1 MSGLIRYS
9 RMVFVVSARGET
21 GAMRLPRSIRLT
33 PAAVTAALL
42 ITSCASS
49 PTTVGDSP
57 GTNLE
62 VDGVKIRYAHLEAP
76 EDPDGWE
83 AGDDVP
89 LYVWL
94 HNSSGEDRELVGASS
109 PVASE
114 VTLSEGTLPVDL
126 PRDDWLELE
135 RGRPHLVL
143 HDIEEQGRGAEF
155 VTVTL
160 TFASGRE
167 AVMQVEAVDPQPD
180 PPAARPS

>member
-1 MSGLIRYS
+1 M
-9 RMVFVVSARGET
+9 M
-21 GAMRLPRSIRLT
+21 
-33 PAAVTAALL
+33 TAALAAGFL
-42 ITSCASS
+42 ATSCATS

-62 VDGVKIRYAHLEAP
+62 VDGVKIRYAHLQPP

-94 HNSSGEDRELVGASS
+94 HNSSGEPRTLVGASS
-109 PVASE
+109 PVASR

-126 PRDDWLELE
+126 PRMEWLQLE
-135 RGRPHLVL
+135 RGKPHLVL
-143 HDIEEQGRGAEF
+143 HDIEEQVRGAEF

-167 AVMQVEAVDPQPD
+167 AVMRVEAVDPQPD
-180 PPAARPS
+180 PPASPS

>member
-1 MSGLIRYS
+1 
-9 RMVFVVSARGET
+9 
-21 GAMRLPRSIRLT
+21 MRLPSNARLLAT
-33 PAAVTAALL
+33 TTAAALL
-42 ITSCASS
+42 ATSCSAS

-62 VDGVKIRYAHLEAP
+62 VDGVKIRYAHLQPP

-94 HNSSGEDRELVGASS
+94 HNSSGETRTLVGASS
-109 PVASE
+109 PVASR
-114 VTLSEGTLPVDL
+114 VSLSEGSLPVDL
-126 PRDDWLELE
+126 PRMEWRQLE
-135 RGRPHLVL
+135 RGKPHLVL
-143 HDIEEQGRGAEF
+143 HDIKEQVRGAEF

-160 TFASGRE
+160 RFASGRE

-180 PPAARPS
+180 PPASPT